1 MSATRPTPTH
11 ASESP
16 RRHASGA
23 APYWSRLMQWMS
35 APVCDLG
42 RDSPAV
48 YRGSAAAE
56 VGPLRHAPGPTPGR
70 TVPQTESGVTQPQ
83 AEQTHAMLAMHQRLQ
98 TLEQTVQRTSPLLEQ
113 AAARIEDLTKT
124 IQRMEQ
130 VLKRASK
137 INPFGDVANDQVAQ
151 SAQGLLLERRGYS
164 LARIAWELERTALG
178 DGYYG
183 NALRVA
189 KDLREVGPHDRALL
203 DRYATG
209 KHTSTDHVA
218 LQSLAL
224 RIDEVAR
231 RQELI
236 EHEMAAHDQAGHGEH
251 EPETEPGSSSRSD
264 HSGDDG
270 DHSGYSGYSEEGS
283 YRSRARR
290 QA

>member
-11 ASESP
+11 ALP
-16 RRHASGA
+16 QRHASGA
-23 APYWSRLMQWMS
+23 SAYWSRLMQWMS
-35 APVCDLG
+35 SPVCDLG
-42 RDSPAV
+42 RDSPAAHG
-48 YRGSAAAE
+48 GSAAAE
-56 VGPLRHAPGPTPGR
+56 VGPLRHTPGPTPGG
-70 TVPQTESGVTQPQ
+70 TAPQTEDGAPQPQ
-83 AEQTHAMLAMHQRLQ
+83 AEQTQAMLAMHQRLQ
-98 TLEQTVQRTSPLLEQ
+98 NLEQTVQRTSPLLEQ

-124 IQRMEQ
+124 IQRMEE
-130 VLKRASK
+130 VLERASK
-137 INPFGDVANDQVAQ
+137 INPFGDVANAQVAQ

-178 DGYYG
+178 YGYYG

-189 KDLREVGPHDRALL
+189 KDLREVGPQDKALL

-231 RQELI
+231 RQEII

-251 EPETEPGSSSRSD
+251 TTETEPAPSSRND
-264 HSGDDG
+264 HSGDDSG
-270 DHSGYSGYSEEGS
+270 DDSSEDGGEEGS